1 MRVLMIPKMS
11 LDNPSILDRKMKTT
25 SRIKKKYSNK
35 TMLNRMSK
43 SNEFNGAIQF
53 LCSDAS
59 SYMTGS
65 NLVIDG
71 GWTVT

>member
-1 MRVLMIPKMS
+1 MS
-11 LDNPSILDRKMKTT
+11 FKHE
-25 SRIKKKYSNK
+25 Y
-35 TMLNRMSK
+35 
-43 SNEFNGAIQF
+43 NGAIQF

-71 GWTVT
+71 GWTINLR